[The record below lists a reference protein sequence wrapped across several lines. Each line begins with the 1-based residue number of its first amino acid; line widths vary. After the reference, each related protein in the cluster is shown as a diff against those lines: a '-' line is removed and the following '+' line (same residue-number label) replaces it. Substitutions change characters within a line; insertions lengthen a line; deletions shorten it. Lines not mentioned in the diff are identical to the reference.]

1 MEDNADRRLC
11 KDCKHC
17 LRIPDVGGYFQYCE
31 NPLTKMFSPPV
42 GFLDQRAK
50 ACEHF
55 EPSTKKVIAALLR
68 EEVFA

>member
-1 MEDNADRRLC
+1 
-11 KDCKHC
+11 
-17 LRIPDVGGYFQYCE
+17 LRIPDVGGYLEYCE
-31 NPLTKMFSPPV
+31 NPLTKKFSPPI

-55 EPSTKKVIAALLR
+55 APSTTKIIAAILR